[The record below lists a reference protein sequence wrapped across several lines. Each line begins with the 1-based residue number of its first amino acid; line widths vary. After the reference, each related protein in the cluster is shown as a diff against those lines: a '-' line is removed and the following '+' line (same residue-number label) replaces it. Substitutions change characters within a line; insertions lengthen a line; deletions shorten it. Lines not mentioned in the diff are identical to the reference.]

1 MLSQSL
7 ACLRGHLDKYRHTGA
22 VFDAPAVVAVIA
34 LLDAAIGD
42 AEALEASAIAPA
54 ARLDDDEL
62 PANVVRLA
70 APRRRAARASPT
82 LDGGAA

>member
-7 ACLRGHLDKYRHTGA
+7 SCLRSQLEKYRHTGA
-22 VFDAPAVVAVIA
+22 VFNAPAVVAVIA

-62 PANVVRLA
+62 PDNVVRLA
-70 APRRRAARASPT
+70 PPRRRAAGASPT